1 MAFEPQGP
9 AVNHE
14 RIQFS
19 SGERNRAAD
28 SPEYT
33 VLLPTRGACSP
44 YSPGTPKKNCSSR
57 SRSSRNRIRTPMWSV
72 YRSSSFSA
80 RPSPLVRNTRNP
92 LCNPRQPGPAPAASR
107 QRFGHRVRQ
116 RTGAIGARFLAEARV
131 HATAAADPGRQDASG
146 VLERPGQPD
155 EIEGPLLGSK
165 RGDQREVTGG
175 TNVLIEAL

>member
-80 RPSPLVRNTRNP
+80 RPNPAGTVKGVSHLTGGEAGTTVSPCPKHAEPTV
-92 LCNPRQPGPAPAASR
+92 QP
-107 QRFGHRVRQ
+107 
-116 RTGAIGARFLAEARV
+116 T
-131 HATAAADPGRQDASG
+131 AT
-146 VLERPGQPD
+146 
-155 EIEGPLLGSK
+155 
-165 RGDQREVTGG
+165 RGDGRAG
-175 TNVLIEAL
+175 